1 MSEPLSAVVNY
12 CESSYSLFSSSFLE
26 DMSLFVS
33 LLLLEEQG
41 GLLVTPERFELS
53 TYRLEV
59 SCSIQLSYG
68 AKPFHCTRLCPP
80 AGQIYEARSTRA
92 SDMAWVIAGTVIPYL
107 SNRVALGTRSLN
119 SLAAP
124 KARVRTWEGP

>member
-59 SCSIQLSYG
+59 C
-68 AKPFHCTRLCPP
+68 
-80 AGQIYEARSTRA
+80 
-92 SDMAWVIAGTVIPYL
+92 
-107 SNRVALGTRSLN
+107 
-119 SLAAP
+119 
-124 KARVRTWEGP
+124 

>member
-1 MSEPLSAVVNY
+1 MSAVVNY

-41 GLLVTPERFELS
+41 ELLVTPERFELS

-68 AKPFHCTRLCPP
+68 AKPFHCTRLGPP

-92 SDMAWVIAGTVIPYL
+92 SDMAWVIAGTVMPYL
-107 SNRVALGTRSLN
+107 SNRVALGIRSLN
-119 SLAAP
+119 SLAVP